1 MFLGSVASA
10 GLFLGSLT
18 TALLGSNATLPQ
30 NDPLD
35 TECSSQPMCG
45 WGTGAP
51 ILDSTDLCS
60 HDVGDKILP
69 VLVCQHFRV

>member
-18 TALLGSNATLPQ
+18 TALLGSNATLSQ

-35 TECSSQPMCG
+35 AECSSQPWCDR
-45 WGTGAP
+45 GTGAP
-51 ILDSTDLCS
+51 ILDSTDLCT
-60 HDVGDKILP
+60 HDVIDKILS
-69 VLVCQHFRV
+69 VLVCQHF

>member
-10 GLFLGSLT
+10 GLFFGSLT

-35 TECSSQPMCG
+35 TEALANPHVAGEQ
-45 WGTGAP
+45 
-51 ILDSTDLCS
+51 
-60 HDVGDKILP
+60 VLP
-69 VLVCQHFRV
+69 YWTVQISALMM